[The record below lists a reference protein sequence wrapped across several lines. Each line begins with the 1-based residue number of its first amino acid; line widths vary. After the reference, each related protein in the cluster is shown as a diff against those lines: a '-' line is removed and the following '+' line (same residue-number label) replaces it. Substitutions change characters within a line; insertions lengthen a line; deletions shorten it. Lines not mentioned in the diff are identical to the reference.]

1 MSEREHDGRPSG
13 AARAGAGV
21 ATYLDE
27 RVGSNAGL
35 KKNIRKVFPEHWSF
49 MLGEIALYSFVILLL
64 SGTYL
69 TLFFKPS
76 MQEVDYEGSY
86 APMRGVHMSEAFA
99 STLDISFDVRGGL
112 LMRQIHHWSALIFVM
127 AIVVHLL
134 RVYFT
139 GAFRKP
145 RELNW
150 LIGNALLTLA
160 LVEGFFGYSLPDDL
174 LSGTGLRIAQ
184 GVFLSIPVV
193 GTYVQ
198 FFLFGGEFPGYDI
211 VPRLFIL
218 HVLVIPGIMLALI
231 TAHLMLVVVQKHT
244 QFPGP
249 GRTNEN
255 VVGFPLMPVYMAKAG
270 GFFFVVFGVCALL
283 SGIAQ
288 INPIWLYGPYVPDQI
303 TAGSQPDFYIGFLEG
318 SLRAMPNWETS
329 MWGYTV
335 SWNILI
341 PGLVLP
347 GLMFT
352 AMMVYPFIEAWAT
365 GDKREHH
372 LLDRPRDAP
381 VRTALGT
388 MSLSFYLILFLNGG
402 NDIIA
407 YTIGSDIN
415 LITRMTQVALFV
427 VPPLVFIVTKRWCLG
442 LQRKDLNKVL
452 HGRETGII
460 KRLPSGEFIEIHEP
474 ISAQERFVLMSRA
487 NYGALQAGPPTDA
500 DGIPDP
506 AYKKGRLQARLS
518 NFWYKDTLP
527 VPTPEEYAELT
538 AGHGHGHDG
547 EHDEVGSG
555 HH

>member
-1 MSEREHDGRPSG
+1 MSG
-13 AARAGAGV
+13 AQKAGAGV

-27 RVGSNAGL
+27 RLGSNAGL
-35 KKNIRKVFPEHWSF
+35 KRNLRKVFPEHWSF

-69 TLFFKPS
+69 TLWFKPS
-76 MQEVDYEGSY
+76 MTEVDYNGSY
-86 APMRGVHMSEAFA
+86 EPLQGVHMSEAFA

-112 LMRQIHHWSALIFVM
+112 LMRQIHHWSALIFVT
-127 AIVVHLL
+127 AIVVHAL
-134 RVYFT
+134 RIYFT

-150 LIGNALLTLA
+150 LIGNILMIMAIL
-160 LVEGFFGYSLPDDL
+160 EGFLGYSIPDDL

-184 GVFLSIPVV
+184 GVMLSIPVV

-198 FFLFGGEFPGYDI
+198 FFLFGGEFPGEDI
-211 VPRLFIL
+211 IPRFFIL
-218 HVLVIPGIMLALI
+218 HVLVVPGVMLALI
-231 TAHLMLVVVQKHT
+231 TVHLMLVVVQKHT

-249 GRTNEN
+249 GRTNSN

-270 GFFFVVFGVCALL
+270 GFFFIVFGVCAILA
-283 SGIAQ
+283 SVAQ

-303 TAGSQPDFYIGFLEG
+303 SAGSQPDFYIGFLEG
-318 SLRAMPNWETS
+318 SLRAMPNWETTLF
-329 MWGYTV
+329 GY
-335 SWNILI
+335 SIAWNILI
-341 PGLVLP
+341 PGVVLP
-347 GLMFT
+347 GLMFNL
-352 AMMVYPFIEAWAT
+352 MMVYPFIEAWVT

-388 MSLSFYLILFLNGG
+388 MSLSFYLILFINGG

-407 YTIGSDIN
+407 YTIQSEIN
-415 LITRMTQVALFV
+415 LITRISQVALFV
-427 VPPLVFIVTKRWCLG
+427 VPPIVFIITKRWCIG

-460 KRLPSGEFIEIHEP
+460 KRLPNGEFIEVHEP
-474 ISAQERFVLMSRA
+474 ISAEERFVLMSRTSPKVLA
-487 NYGALQAGPPTDA
+487 AGPATDA
-500 DGIPDP
+500 DGIPAP
-506 AYKKGRLQARLS
+506 GHKASKVRERLS
-518 NFWYKDTLP
+518 GFWYKDELP
-527 VPTPEEYAELT
+527 KPTPEEYAELT
-538 AGHGHGHDG
+538 AGHGHGDDHG
-547 EHDEVGSG
+547 GG